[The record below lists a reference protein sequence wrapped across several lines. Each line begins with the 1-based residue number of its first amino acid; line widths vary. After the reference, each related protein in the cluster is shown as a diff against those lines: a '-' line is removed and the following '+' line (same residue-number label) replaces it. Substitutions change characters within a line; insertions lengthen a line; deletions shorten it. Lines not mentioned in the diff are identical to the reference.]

1 MQSRRSAREA
11 IIGLV
16 YERGFHD
23 PAETPEEIL
32 ALAEEQRE
40 IGKDPYIS
48 ACFFGI
54 CAHLDEIDKNI
65 NEYAEG
71 WSTERISGVTLS
83 ILRLAVYELLY
94 ASEKLPYSIV
104 INEAVELAKSY
115 AEDGAAPF
123 LNGILNALA
132 KANGCDA

>member
-1 MQSRRSAREA
+1 MQSRRAAREA

-23 PAETPEEIL
+23 PAETPEEIFRL
-32 ALAEEQRE
+32 AAEERE
-40 IGKDPYIS
+40 IGDDPYIT

-54 CAHLDEIDKNI
+54 CGHLDEIDKKI

-71 WSTERISGVTLS
+71 WSTERISAVTLA

-94 ASEKLPYSIV
+94 AKERLPYSIA
-104 INEAVELAKSY
+104 INEAVELAKAY

-123 LNGILNALA
+123 LNGILNTLA
-132 KANGCDA
+132 KANGCEA